1 MEDFL
6 YLCKESAAARVRTGR
21 FIFPFFLNKIETVVR
36 F

>member
-21 FIFPFFLNKIETVVR
+21 FIFPFFLNKTETVFR